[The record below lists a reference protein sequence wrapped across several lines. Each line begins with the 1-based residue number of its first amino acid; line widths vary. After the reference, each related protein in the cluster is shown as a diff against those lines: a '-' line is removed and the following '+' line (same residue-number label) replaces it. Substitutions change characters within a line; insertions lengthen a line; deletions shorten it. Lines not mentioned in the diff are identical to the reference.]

1 MLSSAL
7 ITLEISDFFPQNF
20 PFDNFCFIFSSDSH
34 DFESEISFISKNQ
47 ITHKTLLTKKDIR
60 YSIKILRN
68 ESLIGISD
76 FIIPSILLNRKE
88 NSYEKICLI
97 NMTDSTKRL
106 LFGNLSPS
114 NNLRIN
120 VKARINYIQGQGNK
134 NNKKIFSPKSSGI
147 NSKKNLGESSSPK
160 INNGNNNYN
169 QNSNVNNANNQN
181 FVFNKQ
187 QIPMSKKV
195 PLMKSS
201 LANNNINNN
210 INNNNNINIGNKYN
224 KHNNIN
230 MADIMLQ
237 QQQNQNLNNSN
248 SQNNNNIN
256 NNIPKNNYFSK
267 NTNGI
272 KSQNQS
278 PPPQPPQQQED
289 PTDTSVIYPE
299 IATPIQPIDEEFT
312 EFMQKFIEK
321 NPLEQLTQFNDINEM
336 MIYTKNV
343 IDKLLCYQQEYY
355 ERLKTSVAVN
365 NRLNELLMKYNE
377 KYRNIVK
384 KVHRLNEETNSND
397 MKKDAV
403 VNVHRTENSN
413 LKQIIPLKMKEL
425 KLYQEMCGEGI
436 KDIILQKKGKD
447 INNINNKDDL
457 NNKKKNVL
465 MKLLKNCVKNY
476 GPFDSLFTKEN
487 LEKININ
494 EEQKKSLEK
503 IKQDLNNIYQEKEEE
518 NKNNNLEFV
527 ISENPDELDIKLN
540 KYLSSIYS
548 ENRLPKINFTK
559 IKENQ
564 YQYGSQIVSVI
575 EEDNVIKIQYEEGSL
590 LLDNFIEINAQA
602 EEEKIMQLNQEL
614 NHE

>member
-1 MLSSAL
+1 MSSSAL

-134 NNKKIFSPKSSGI
+134 NSKKIFSPKSSGI

-160 INNGNNNYN
+160 INNGNNIYN
-169 QNSNVNNANNQN
+169 SNNSNSNVNNQN
-181 FVFNKQ
+181 FIFNKQ

-195 PLMKSS
+195 PLMKSA

-210 INNNNNINIGNKYN
+210 INNNNNNNNNINIGNKYN

-237 QQQNQNLNNSN
+237 QNQNLNNSN
-248 SQNNNNIN
+248 NQNNN
-256 NNIPKNNYFSK
+256 NNIPKNNFFSK
-267 NTNGI
+267 NNVI
-272 KSQNQS
+272 KSKNQS
-278 PPPQPPQQQED
+278 PPTSPPQQQED

-403 VNVHRTENSN
+403 INVHRTENSN

-425 KLYQEMCGEGI
+425 ELYQEMCGEGI
-436 KDIILQKKGKD
+436 KDILLQKKGKQ
-447 INNINNKDDL
+447 INNINNKDDI
-457 NNKKKNVL
+457 NIKKKIVL
-465 MKLLKNCVKNY
+465 MKLLNNCVKNY
-476 GPFDSLFTKEN
+476 GSFDSLFTQEN

-494 EEQKKSLEK
+494 EDQKKSLEK
-503 IKQDLNNIYQEKEEE
+503 IKQDLNDINQEKKEE
-518 NKNNNLEFV
+518 NIINNLKFV

-540 KYLSSIYS
+540 QYLSSIYS

-564 YQYGSQIVSVI
+564 YQYGSQTVTVI
-575 EEDNVIKIQYEEGSL
+575 EEDNVIKIKYEEGSL

-602 EEEKIMQLNQEL
+602 EEEKMMQLNQEL
-614 NHE
+614 NQE

>member
-1 MLSSAL
+1 MISSAL

-20 PFDNFCFIFSSDSH
+20 PFDDFCFIFSSDSH
-34 DFESEISFISKNQ
+34 DFESEIYYLSKNQ
-47 ITHKTLLTKKDIR
+47 ITHKTPLTKKDIR

-68 ESLIGISD
+68 DSLIGISD
-76 FIIPSILLNRKE
+76 FIIPSALLNRKE
-88 NSYEKICLI
+88 NFFEKICMI

-120 VKARINYIQGQGNK
+120 VRARINYIQGQTTK

-147 NSKKNLGESSSPK
+147 NAKKNMAIGESSSPK
-160 INNGNNNYN
+160 INNGNNMYN
-169 QNSNVNNANNQN
+169 QNPNVNNNN

-195 PLMKSS
+195 PIMKSS
-201 LANNNINNN
+201 LASNN
-210 INNNNNINIGNKYN
+210 NNNNNINIGNRYN
-224 KHNNIN
+224 KHNNN
-230 MADIMLQ
+230 AADMILQ
-237 QQQNQNLNNSN
+237 QQNKNINNSN
-248 SQNNNNIN
+248 NI
-256 NNIPKNNYFSK
+256 NNIPKNNFFTK
-267 NTNGI
+267 NSPNANPPI
-272 KSQNQS
+272 LSQ
-278 PPPQPPQQQED
+278 PEQQED

-299 IATPIQPIDEEFT
+299 ISNPIQPIDEEFT

-355 ERLKTSVAVN
+355 ERLKTSVALN

-397 MKKDAV
+397 MRKDAV

-425 KLYQEMCGEGI
+425 ELYQEMCGDSI
-436 KDIILQKKGKD
+436 KDIILQKKEKEKEK
-447 INNINNKDDL
+447 NINNNKEIND
-457 NNKKKNVL
+457 KKKDVL
-465 MKLLKNCVKNY
+465 MKLLKNCINNY
-476 GPFDSLFTKEN
+476 GSFDSLFSKES
-487 LEKININ
+487 LEQFNKN
-494 EEQKKSLEK
+494 EEQKKMLEN
-503 IKQDLNNIYQEKEEE
+503 IKQELNKASEKEEGN
-518 NKNNNLEFV
+518 NKINNLEFV
-527 ISENPDELDIKLN
+527 ITENPDELDIELN
-540 KYLSSIYS
+540 KYLTSIYS
-548 ENRLPKINFTK
+548 ENRLPKINFKK
-559 IKENQ
+559 ISNNL
-564 YQYGSQIVSVI
+564 YQYGSQNVSVI
-575 EEDNVIKIQYEEGSL
+575 EEDNVIKIKYEEGTL

-602 EEEKIMQLNQEL
+602 EEEKMMKINQD
-614 NHE
+614 

>member
-1 MLSSAL
+1 MISSAL

-20 PFDNFCFIFSSDSH
+20 PFDDFCFIFSSDSH
-34 DFESEISFISKNQ
+34 DFESEIYYLSKNQ
-47 ITHKTLLTKKDIR
+47 ITHKTPLTKKDIR

-68 ESLIGISD
+68 DSLIGISD
-76 FIIPSILLNRKE
+76 FIIPSALLNRKE
-88 NSYEKICLI
+88 NFFEKICMI

-120 VKARINYIQGQGNK
+120 VRARINYIQGQTTK

-147 NSKKNLGESSSPK
+147 NAKKNMAIGESSSPK
-160 INNGNNNYN
+160 INNGNNMYN
-169 QNSNVNNANNQN
+169 QNPNVNNNN

-195 PLMKSS
+195 PIMKSS
-201 LANNNINNN
+201 LASNN
-210 INNNNNINIGNKYN
+210 NNNNNINIGNRYN
-224 KHNNIN
+224 KHNNN
-230 MADIMLQ
+230 AADMILQ
-237 QQQNQNLNNSN
+237 QQNKNINNSN
-248 SQNNNNIN
+248 NI
-256 NNIPKNNYFSK
+256 NNIPKNNFFTK
-267 NTNGI
+267 NSPNANPPI
-272 KSQNQS
+272 LSQ
-278 PPPQPPQQQED
+278 PEQQED

-299 IATPIQPIDEEFT
+299 ISNPIQPIDEEFT

-355 ERLKTSVAVN
+355 ERLKTSVALN

-397 MKKDAV
+397 MRKDAV

-425 KLYQEMCGEGI
+425 ELYQEMCGDSI
-436 KDIILQKKGKD
+436 KDIILQKKEKEKEK
-447 INNINNKDDL
+447 NINNNKEIND
-457 NNKKKNVL
+457 KKKDVL
-465 MKLLKNCVKNY
+465 MKLLKNCINNY
-476 GPFDSLFTKEN
+476 GSFDSLFSKES
-487 LEKININ
+487 LEQFNKN
-494 EEQKKSLEK
+494 EEQKKMLEN
-503 IKQDLNNIYQEKEEE
+503 IKQELNKASEKEEGN
-518 NKNNNLEFV
+518 NKINNLEFV
-527 ISENPDELDIKLN
+527 ITENPDELDIELN
-540 KYLSSIYS
+540 KYLTSIYS
-548 ENRLPKINFTK
+548 ENRLPKINFKK
-559 IKENQ
+559 ISNNL
-564 YQYGSQIVSVI
+564 YQYGSQNVSVI
-575 EEDNVIKIQYEEGSL
+575 EEDNVIKIKYEEETL

-602 EEEKIMQLNQEL
+602 EEEKMMKINQD
-614 NHE
+614 